1 MERYAL
7 IIGLG
12 KSGMAAVRYLHS
24 KGFQLAVSDA
34 GNSKRLGKREL
45 EVLEQLGVELEFG
58 GHTDRLL
65 RANSLVVPSPGVPL
79 DLPLILE
86 ARKRD
91 CTIAGEL
98 AIAADE
104 LRIPTICVTGTNGK
118 TTVTSLIGDMVKAS
132 GKKTFVGG
140 NIGTPLLEYLLA
152 PADIEVAVLEL
163 SSFQLE
169 NIGSFRPNIAV
180 LLNITP
186 DHIDRHGSMANYMAA
201 KKNIFLN
208 QHPQDY
214 AIIGDDD
221 PALITLTTDIPA
233 CLFRFGHNKTAH
245 GFIDGTD
252 VHIQMNLKGNQ
263 TRETYSLGNTRLLS
277 GVNGLNAAAA
287 ILAARAFGCEPAA
300 IRRAIMDFHPPLH
313 RMTPVRELHGVEW
326 INDSKAT
333 NIGAVQ
339 AALAGCTKP
348 VILIAGGRSKGD
360 DFRTLCPII
369 SQKVKK
375 VLLIGEASREME
387 QAFGTT
393 VSSEQMRDMDDAV
406 RRAAILAIEGDLVLL
421 APGCASFDM
430 FRNYEHRGEVFS
442 RAVLNL
448 PEHST
453 LREQQA

>member
-1 MERYAL
+1 MEKYAL

-12 KSGMAAVRYLHS
+12 KSGMAAVRYLHA
-24 KGFQLAVSDA
+24 KGYKLAVSDA
-34 GNSKRLGKREL
+34 GNTERLGKPEL

-58 GHTDRLL
+58 GHTDRFL
-65 RANSLVVPSPGVPL
+65 RADSLVVPSPGVPL
-79 DLPLILE
+79 DLPLIGE
-86 ARKRD
+86 ARRRA

-98 AIAADE
+98 ALAADE

-118 TTVTSLIGDMVKAS
+118 TTVTGLIGDMVKAA
-132 GKKTFVGG
+132 GKKPFVGG

-152 PADIEVAVLEL
+152 PDDIEVAVLEL

-169 NIGSFRPNIAV
+169 NIGSFRPDIAV

-208 QHPQDY
+208 QRPGDH
-214 AIIGDDD
+214 AIIGSDD
-221 PALITLTTDIPA
+221 PALKRLTADIPA
-233 CLFRFGHNKTAH
+233 CLLRFGHDKTAH

-252 VHIQMNLKGNQ
+252 IHVQMNIKGNE
-263 TRETYSLGNTRLLS
+263 TRETYSLDNTRLLS

-300 IRRAIMDFHPPLH
+300 VRRAISDFQPPLH
-313 RMTPVRELHGVEW
+313 RMTPVRELGGVQW
-326 INDSKAT
+326 VNDSKAT

-339 AALAGCTKP
+339 AALTGCTKP

-360 DFRTLCPII
+360 DFRTLGPII

-387 QAFGTT
+387 QAFGTM
-393 VSSEQMRDMDDAV
+393 VSSEQMRDMEEAV
-406 RRAAILAIEGDLVLL
+406 RRAATLAIEGDMVLL

-442 RAVLNL
+442 RAVMNL
-448 PEHST
+448 PEHDTPGGKQS
-453 LREQQA
+453 